1 MSRALSPRGQLAL
14 TSFDEPDSALTIRSG
29 REVAALAE
37 ALYLRMFVMALG
49 GMMMMCGL
57 VVVAALVRTQN
68 ADYVRTAALAIG
80 FALLAGLALRVP
92 RTVYFA
98 MRRRPVLSLA
108 APMLALLGL
117 IIDGVGYSPLS
128 YTAAVSTAYPAF
140 ACGRRWALAAATLIS
155 VGALTAATLSSGW
168 EALNWVGQGTVG
180 YFVWALV
187 IAGLAESFARLVMRL
202 PQAQTPPP
210 RATPG
215 EGRQPCRRSAALRAR
230 PIRPSRGEGTL
241 ARAHPE
247 HHALDGSTAAGRG
260 SAGRRAAGRADRPAA
275 RNRHVD
281 GLSIRGPR
289 AGANR
294 RLIGQR
300 ARCARDPRGPRA
312 REHPQAG
319 GGFAPGSLTGAG
331 SALAAPV
338 PAQGPT
344 GSPTITSFR
353 TRDTA
358 WGRSRFAR
366 PCR

>member
-187 IAGLAESFARLVMRL
+187 LAGLAESFARLVMRL

-210 RATPG
+210 VPPPAKVANLAGDPPPSEPDPSDHPVAKERSREPTPSTTRLTA
-215 EGRQPCRRSAALRAR
+215 RQLQVVALLADGLRAEQ
-230 PIRPSRGEGTL
+230 IAQQLGIAT
-241 ARAHPE
+241 
-247 HHALDGSTAAGRG
+247 STVYRY
-260 SAGRRAAGRADRPAA
+260 
-275 RNRHVD
+275 VD
-281 GLSIRGPR
+281 
-289 AGANR
+289 
-294 RLIGQR
+294 
-300 ARCARDPRGPRA
+300 RA
-312 REHPQAG
+312 RERTG
-319 GGFAPGSLTGAG
+319 VSSGSELV
-331 SALAAPV
+331 ALAIREGLV
-338 PAQGPT
+338 PASTHKPAA
-344 GSPTITSFR
+344 
-353 TRDTA
+353 D
-358 WGRSRFAR
+358 SR
-366 PCR
+366 PDP